1 MNDFLLPILL
11 IGVYVLVMGWI
22 LPRLGVPT

>member
-1 MNDFLLPILL
+1 MSGWLEFILEVCGYFVFL
-11 IGVYVLVMGWI
+11 GWI